1 MINTLG
7 NAKTWFVKTS
17 NIYVNL
23 TRAVLINSKEI
34 SYYMGGSKIV
44 TLLYLVYS
52 FWLLVTQLQIF
63 IVIHYTAVFA
73 GLPGEVETIIHGAR
87 KIFEDD
93 ETEAIQ
99 MIDAKNAFNLM
110 NRNLALNN
118 IR

>member
-1 MINTLG
+1 M
-7 NAKTWFVKTS
+7 AFSHFAS
-17 NIYVNL
+17 NF
-23 TRAVLINSKEI
+23 
-34 SYYMGGSKIV
+34 
-44 TLLYLVYS
+44 YS
-52 FWLLVTQLQIF
+52 
-63 IVIHYTAVFA
+63 YTAVFA

-118 IR
+118 IRYTCAQISATHIMNIYRLPGALYVSGHDEPLISDGELPKA